1 MLLPFLKMFWTGNGK
16 VWHGRL
22 DIVLST
28 NPEITDSSGED
39 SENTDQSN
47 SGITFFRKR
56 LGLLA

>member
-39 SENTDQSN
+39 SGQSN
-47 SGITFFRKR
+47 NGITFFRKR

>member
-39 SENTDQSN
+39 SDQSN
-47 SGITFFRKR
+47 NGITFFRKR